1 MNKIF
6 IAILA
11 SLMIANS
18 GIAGTGAGGR
28 IDVLSYDVSID
39 LRQCLEPPYPKSYKA
54 KAGIKIKALQEL
66 GTIELDAK
74 NFSLIVD
81 DVKGNAAKFIHYG
94 NVLKVDLDRS
104 YSEGEEFALT
114 VQYRHKD
121 VFDTAFYCFDGIVY
135 TDCETAGAR
144 SWLPCNDVP
153 DDKALLTLRAVVP
166 EDVQF
171 CSNGILRDSTAGN
184 GKVTYSYESIH
195 PISTYLIAFAA
206 SEKYMLAV
214 QDWNYEDKTRGSM
227 QVRYYYQRGETMFN
241 LRNILQKTGRMLD
254 FFSEIYCDYPFEK
267 LAFATTD
274 RHFPWGGMENQTLV
288 TLCPD
293 CWIEDLI
300 CHELV
305 HQWFGDMITPQSW
318 ADIWLNEGFATYNE
332 ALWFERA
339 YGNKRYMESVQA
351 EAVKYLASNAGWAI
365 YNQEWDKEEPNDTE
379 VFETSITYSKSS
391 CVLYMLRYV
400 LGDSKFFDAMK
411 KYANDV
417 RFRYGNVN
425 TRQFIDFLEETTD
438 TELDWFFDQWI
449 FGPNHPV
456 YSPAVTIERSADGK
470 WKAEYM
476 ITQNQTN
483 AGFFRMPVELEVTF
497 RDGSSER
504 LREQNSYNMQVF
516 EYTFDKEP
524 TGIRF
529 DPDNRI
535 ILKEVR

>member
-1 MNKIF
+1 MKKILSALF
-6 IAILA
+6 VSLFFASAGLA
-11 SLMIANS
+11 GS
-18 GIAGTGAGGR
+18 GDGGK
-28 IDVLSYDVSID
+28 IDVQNYDVSID
-39 LRQCLEPPYPKSYKA
+39 LRQCLVSPYPKSYKA
-54 KAGIKIKALQEL
+54 KAVIKIKALQEL
-66 GTIELDAK
+66 SSIELDAR
-74 NFSLIVD
+74 NFSLIIDEVT
-81 DVKGNAAKFIHYG
+81 GNATKFTHYR
-94 NVLKVDLDRS
+94 NLLKVELDRS

-114 VQYRHKD
+114 VEYRHKD
-121 VFDTAFYCFDGIVY
+121 VFDSAFYCFDGIVY

-144 SWLPCNDVP
+144 RWLPCNDVP
-153 DDKALLTLRAVVP
+153 YDKALLTLRAVVP

-171 CSNGILRDSTAGN
+171 CSNGILRDSTVRN
-184 GKVTYSYESIH
+184 GRVTYSYESIH
-195 PISTYLIAFAA
+195 PISTYLIAFVA
-206 SEKYMLAV
+206 SEKYMLTL
-214 QDWNYEDKTRGSM
+214 QDWDYADRGRGSM

-254 FFSEIYCDYPFEK
+254 FFSETYCDYPFEK

-293 CWIEDLI
+293 CWIEDLV

-305 HQWFGDMITPQSW
+305 HQWFGDMITPQTW

-332 ALWFERA
+332 ALWFEKA

-351 EAVKYLASNAGWAI
+351 EAVKYLGSNAGWAI
-365 YNQEWDKEEPNDTE
+365 YNQKWDTEEPNDTE
-379 VFETSITYSKSS
+379 VFESSITYSKAS

-400 LGDSKFFDAMK
+400 LGDAKFFDALK
-411 KYANDV
+411 KYANDG

-456 YSPAVTIERSADGK
+456 YSPAVTIERSSDGK
-470 WKAEYM
+470 WRAEYM

-483 AGFFRMPVELEVTF
+483 AGFFRMPVEFEVTY

-504 LREQNSYNMQVF
+504 IKEQNSYNMQVF

-524 TGIRF
+524 AGIRF